1 MEPNE
6 NVKNIVQLLDA
17 KLEDTSKRTEP
28 KNCELKH
35 NQMLG
40 ILRKFVKAEITGN
53 GMLHLQTIIR
63 DMLSCF
69 AATVHYTY
77 TKSWHTYL

>member
-1 MEPNE
+1 MESDE

-17 KLEDTSKRTEP
+17 KLEDTSRRTEP
-28 KNCELKH
+28 QNCELKH
-35 NQMLG
+35 NKMLR
-40 ILRKFVKAEITGN
+40 ILRKFVKAERTGN
-53 GMLHLQTIIR
+53 WMLHLQTIR

-69 AATVHYTY
+69 AATGNNNY